1 MSVSGLGLSSGRLRV
16 GVIGAG
22 VVGLST
28 AFRLLQQ
35 FADSVQVENLADKFD
50 TDTTSDGRT
59 IHEPRNYKD

>member
-35 FADSVQVENLADKFD
+35 FSDSVQVEILADKFD

-59 IHEPRNYKD
+59 ILELRNYKD